1 MKTAYGKLVALIVLI
16 VVGTLLFAPMRF
28 GGDDYLYPHPRSVR
42 MNPGDSYALSYRL
55 DAADPNQ
62 AVTYSSTNEA
72 VAVVDETGAVGTL
85 TTTGSLDLSRGGSVV
100 FTGEVARLEPG
111 VYTLVSAERLSF
123 GGTWT
128 CPLPMPSRTATL
140 RRSGDDLILNVCARG
155 TLVIF
160 R

>member
-1 MKTAYGKLVALIVLI
+1 MDSLVIENGA
-16 VVGTLLFAPMRF
+16 
-28 GGDDYLYPHPRSVR
+28 SVR
-42 MNPGDSYALSYRL
+42 VCGYALS
-55 DAADPNQ
+55 AANPVGKLTLGALGGDGSV
-62 AVTYSSTNEA
+62 AGDVVLAGGGSL

-85 TTTGSLDLSRGGSVV
+85 TATGSLDLSRGGSVV
-100 FTGEVARLEPG
+100 FTGEVARIEPG